1 MTERAGTAS
10 AFAGFPEQ
18 ALEFYDGLQAD
29 NTKAY
34 WTDHRAIYE
43 QAVKAPLE
51 ALLAALESEFGPAKL
66 FRPYRDVRFSKDKTP
81 YKTAAAA
88 AAGDDGPGVLYLQL
102 SADGLLLA
110 GGAYSLATD
119 QARRLRAAIADDRT
133 GRALVRVLAPVRA
146 AGFEI
151 DGERLKRLP
160 KEFEP
165 DAPRADLLTLKT
177 LVAVQHHEPAPW
189 LHGSQALDRI
199 GAAWRALGPLNA
211 WLASHVGPPRVV
223 RQPGR

>member
-1 MTERAGTAS
+1 MTDS

-18 ALEFYDGLQAD
+18 ALEFYEGLQAD

-34 WTDHRAIYE
+34 WTDHRATYD
-43 QAVKAPLE
+43 QTVKAPLE
-51 ALLAALESEFGPAKL
+51 ALLATLEPEFGPAKL

-88 AAGDDGPGVLYLQL
+88 AVGDDGPGVLYLQL

-110 GGAYSLATD
+110 GGAYALATD
-119 QARRLRAAIADDRT
+119 QARRLRAAIADDRP
-133 GRALVRVLAPVRA
+133 GRALVRLLATLRP

-151 DGERLKRLP
+151 DGQRLKRLP
-160 KEFEP
+160 KEFDP
-165 DAPRADLLTLKT
+165 GAPRADLLTLKT

-189 LHGSQALDRI
+189 LHQPQSLDRI
-199 GAAWRALGPLNA
+199 AAAWRALGPLNA
-211 WLASHVGPPRVV
+211 WLRDHVGPPRVE
-223 RQPGR
+223 RQVDS